1 MPSTDPTA
9 NASRREPIKSSGSL
23 NQFKSFTVT
32 PKIGTEF
39 PELQLTS
46 ILEDDTLIR
55 DLAVEV
61 SRRGVVFFRNQDI
74 TDDQQQFLGQRFGEL
89 TGKPAES
96 TLHVHPAK
104 DLSRPAGKEI
114 LEILPEGKSAK
125 ELVTRFDAED
135 AVVPTVRASRG
146 WHTDITF
153 EPVPSDYAIL
163 KLLTIP
169 ENGGGDTLWA
179 SGYEAYE
186 QLSPHYK
193 ELLEKLTALHSG
205 QFFHQV
211 VNKRGDEVY
220 DQPRGNPANV
230 GNKLFTTH
238 PVIRT
243 NPVTGWKSLFVNP
256 GFTKKIIGLTPD
268 ESASLLDLLFR
279 NLSQGHDA
287 HVRFKWNENDVAIWD
302 NRSTFHSATFDFD
315 TGDRLGH
322 RVLSIG
328 EKPYLDVNST
338 GYKEALEAEK
348 LEETKQKLE
357 NLSATEKK
365 EKVDELPVQPP
376 KVAV

>member
-1 MPSTDPTA
+1 MPSTETA
-9 NASRREPIKSSGSL
+9 PIRVPIKSTGSL
-23 NQFKSFTVT
+23 NEFKSFTIT

-46 ILEDDTLIR
+46 LLENDTFIR

-74 TDDQQQFLGQRFGEL
+74 TDDQQQFLGQRLGEL

-104 DLSRPAGKEI
+104 DLSKPSGKEI

-125 ELVTRFDAED
+125 ELAKQFETNDNVI
-135 AVVPTVRASRG
+135 PTVRASRG

-163 KLLTIP
+163 KLLSIP

-193 ELLEKLTALHSG
+193 ELLEKVTAVHSG
-205 QFFHQV
+205 KFFQNV
-211 VNKRGDEVY
+211 VDKKGYELY
-220 DQPRGNPANV
+220 SQARGNPANV
-230 GNKLFTTH
+230 GNELYTTH

-243 NPVTGWKSLFVNP
+243 NPVTGWKSVFVNP
-256 GFTKKIIGLTPD
+256 GFTKKINGVTPD

-287 HVRFKWNENDVAIWD
+287 HVRFKWSENDVAIWD

-315 TGDRLGH
+315 TDDRLGH

-328 EKPYLDVNST
+328 EVPYLDKNSK
-338 GYKEALEAEK
+338 GIKEALEQEK
-348 LEETKQKLE
+348 LEKKLE
-357 NLSATEKK
+357 GLTVEEKK
-365 EKVDELPVQPP
+365 EEVELPVQPP

>member
-1 MPSTDPTA
+1 MPSTSTPQ
-9 NASRREPIKSSGSL
+9 RQPVKSTGSL
-23 NQFKSFTVT
+23 DQFKSFTVT

-46 ILEDDTLIR
+46 ILEDDALIR

-125 ELVTRFDAED
+125 ELVANHESDD
-135 AVVPTVRASRG
+135 VVVPTVRASRG

-163 KLLTIP
+163 KLLSIP

-211 VNKRGDEVY
+211 TSKRGDEVY
-220 DQPRGNPANV
+220 DKPRGNPANV
-230 GNKLFTTH
+230 GNKLFTSH

-243 NPVTGWKSLFVNP
+243 NPVTGWKSVFVNP
-256 GFTKKIIGLTPD
+256 GFTKKIHGITPD

-279 NLSQGHDA
+279 NLSQGHDGQ
-287 HVRFKWNENDVAIWD
+287 VRFKWHENDVAIWD

-315 TGDRLGH
+315 TDDRLGH

-328 EKPYLDVNST
+328 EKPYLDVNSK
-338 GYKEALEAEK
+338 GYKQALEEEK
-348 LEETKQKLE
+348 LEEAKKKLE
-357 NLSATEKK
+357 GLSVEEKSV
-365 EKVDELPVQPP
+365 KVGELPVQPP

>member
-1 MPSTDPTA
+1 MPSTDS
-9 NASRREPIKSSGSL
+9 NIHREPIKSTGSL
-23 NQFKSFTVT
+23 DKFKSFTVT

-46 ILEDDTLIR
+46 LLEDDTLIR

-74 TDDQQQFLGQRFGEL
+74 TDDQQQFLGQRLGEL

-96 TLHVHPAK
+96 SLHVHPAK
-104 DLSRPAGKEI
+104 DLSRKAGKEI
-114 LEILPEGKSAK
+114 LEILPEGRSSK
-125 ELVTRFDAED
+125 ELIVRFDAED
-135 AVVPTVRASRG
+135 AVIPTIRASRG

-163 KLLTIP
+163 KLLNIP

-186 QLSPHYK
+186 QLSEHYK
-193 ELLEKLTALHSG
+193 ELLEKLTAYHSG

-211 VNKRGDEVY
+211 VHKRGDEVY
-220 DQPRGNPANV
+220 GEPRGNPANV
-230 GNKLFTTH
+230 GGNLYTTH

-243 NPVTGWKSLFVNP
+243 NPVTGWKSVFVNP
-256 GFTKKIIGLTPD
+256 GFTKKIQGVTPD

-287 HVRFKWNENDVAIWD
+287 QVRFKWHENDVAIWD
-302 NRSTFHSATFDFD
+302 NRSTFHTATFDFD

-328 EKPYLDVNST
+328 EKPYFDAKSK
-338 GYKEALEAEK
+338 GIREALEEEK
-348 LEETKQKLE
+348 LEEAKKKLDG
-357 NLSATEKK
+357 LSVEEKK
-365 EKVDELPVQPP
+365 VDAVDELPAQPP

>member
-1 MPSTDPTA
+1 MPSTE
-9 NASRREPIKSSGSL
+9 SRAPIKSTGSL
-23 NQFKSFTVT
+23 NQYKSFTVT

-39 PELQLTS
+39 SDLQLTS
-46 ILEDDTLIR
+46 ILENDTLIR

-74 TDDQQQFLGQRFGEL
+74 TDDQQQFLGQRLGEL
-89 TGKPAES
+89 TGKPSES

-104 DLSRPAGKEI
+104 DLSKPAGKEI
-114 LEILPEGKSAK
+114 LEIQPEGKSAK
-125 ELVTRFDAED
+125 ELALKHGED
-135 AVVPTVRASRG
+135 DTVVPTVRASRG

-163 KLLTIP
+163 KLLQIP

-186 QLSPHYK
+186 QLSPYYQ
-193 ELLEKLTALHSG
+193 ELLEKLTAVHSG
-205 QFFHQV
+205 QFFEQV
-211 VNKRGDEVY
+211 VSQRGDELY

-230 GNKLFTTH
+230 GNKLVMTH

-243 NPVTGWKSLFVNP
+243 NPVTGWKSVFVNP
-256 GFTKKIIGLTPD
+256 GFTKKIVGVTPD

-287 HVRFKWNENDVAIWD
+287 QVRFKWHENDVAIWD
-302 NRSTFHSATFDFD
+302 NRSTFHSATFD
-315 TGDRLGH
+315 TEAGDRLGH

-328 EKPYLDVNST
+328 EKPYLDVNSK
-338 GYKEALEAEK
+338 GYKAALEEEK
-348 LEETKQKLE
+348 LEEAKRKLE
-357 NLSATEKK
+357 GLSVGEK
-365 EKVDELPVQPP
+365 EKTKVAALPVEPP